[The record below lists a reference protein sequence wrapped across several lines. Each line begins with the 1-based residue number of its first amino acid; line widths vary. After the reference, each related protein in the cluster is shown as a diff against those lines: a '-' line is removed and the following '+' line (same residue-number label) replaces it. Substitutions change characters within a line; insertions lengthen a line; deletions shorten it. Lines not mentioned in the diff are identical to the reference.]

1 VRIRLARV
9 RERDWKVLDRLLVL
23 GLLVIGEV
31 ETLTSSEVE
40 GPLVP
45 NMVLVA
51 AVAGSLLF
59 RRSRPVVTILVMVV
73 AATCG
78 QLFLTGPPGLFS
90 ETVMLFVATYS
101 VGAHA
106 ERREA
111 FIGLAIAATAVVTI
125 SIFDDPSDIFFPLAF
140 FVVAPWLI
148 GRTLRNHLMLAR
160 ELAEKAE
167 RAEHAREEEEG
178 RALAAERNRIAR
190 ELHDVLAHNLSVMV
204 VQAAAGRRLLE
215 RDPDRAAE
223 VAQLI
228 ERTGREAL
236 AELRHVFGPV
246 RRGDG
251 EPLQGPPSL
260 ERVDQLARR
269 AREAGLPVELR
280 VDGEPGPLPAGVDLA
295 AYRVVQE
302 ALTNAL
308 KHAGAA
314 SASVRVGYSTHE
326 VLVEVSDD
334 GRGPGGNG
342 GTAEFGGGHG
352 LVGMRERVA
361 LYGGELE
368 AGRRRGG
375 GFLVRARLPLAR
387 EAVR

>member
-1 VRIRLARV
+1 VRTRLASI
-9 RERDWKVLDRLLVL
+9 RERDWIVIDRLLVVAV
-23 GLLVIGEV
+23 LVIAEI
-31 ETLTSSEVE
+31 ETVTSSEVE
-40 GPLVP
+40 GPLLP
-45 NMVLVA
+45 NMLLVGLM
-51 AVAGSLLF
+51 AGSLVF
-59 RRSRPVVTILVMVV
+59 RRSRPLITIGVMVV
-73 AATCG
+73 VGIVG

-90 ETVMLFVATYS
+90 ETLMLFIATYS

-111 FIGLAIAATAVVTI
+111 IIGLTVAAVAVVVI
-125 SIFDDPSDIFFPLAF
+125 SVLYDPGDLFFPLAF
-140 FVVAPWLI
+140 FVAAPWLI

-160 ELAEKAE
+160 ELSVKAE
-167 RAEHAREEEEG
+167 RAEHAREEEER
-178 RALAAERNRIAR
+178 RALTAERNRIAR

-204 VQAAAGRRLLE
+204 VQASAGRRLLE
-215 RDPDRAAE
+215 RDPDGAAD
-223 VAQLI
+223 VARLI

-236 AELRHVFGPV
+236 AELRYVFGPV

-269 AREAGLPVELR
+269 ARDAGLPVDLH
-280 VDGEPGPLPAGVDLA
+280 VDGDPAPLPAGVDLA

-314 SASVRVGYSTHE
+314 HASVRVGYRPHE
-326 VLVEVSDD
+326 VLVEVTDD
-334 GRGPGGNG
+334 GRGRGANG
-342 GTAEFGGGHG
+342 DASEFGGGHG

-368 AGRRRGG
+368 TGRRRGG